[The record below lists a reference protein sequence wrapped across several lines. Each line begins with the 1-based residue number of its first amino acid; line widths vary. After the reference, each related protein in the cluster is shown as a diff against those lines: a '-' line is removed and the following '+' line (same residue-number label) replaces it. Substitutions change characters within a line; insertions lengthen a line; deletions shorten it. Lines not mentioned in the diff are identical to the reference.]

1 MAIVNALASHGGC
14 TNHRLSPRPRPAG
27 RARLHHREQ
36 PRAAAPAA
44 RGRRLLHQP
53 QCLVLR
59 QAMGA
64 RHAGELPVPPAAV
77 QGGAPA
83 QQKAR
88 SGVHAVLCTLWG
100 AGCGVQAV
108 GCCCGVHAVGCM
120 LFEAEH
126 QPNTRHQAPQGCLVR
141 TACSPGCTFSGQ
153 PSDQQRP
160 RCMSGIGSDHQSLD
174 PCRTLR
180 ARLAAGCLRSAGFAW
195 STRTAPPPPRP
206 TLPCRA

>member
-1 MAIVNALASHGGC
+1 VLQPLLHEAAACCTNPNVWFYAKRWVPGTLVNYQYHRRLFKAEHQPNRRRVLGC
-14 TNHRLSPRPRPAG
+14 TLCC
-27 RARLHHREQ
+27 ARC
-36 PRAAAPAA
+36 
-44 RGRRLLHQP
+44 G
-53 QCLVLR
+53 V
-59 QAMGA
+59 QAVG
-64 RHAGELPVPPAAV
+64 
-77 QGGAPA
+77 
-83 QQKAR
+83 
-88 SGVHAVLCTLWG
+88 CTLWG